1 MTDTVTL
8 ELPHEL
14 AESARTIAERT
25 NRRVEDVLLEWLD
38 RAVADVPISLL
49 PDDKVLAL
57 CDLRMSDEQQ
67 EELSDLLGRQR
78 EGTLDSAG
86 RARLVAL
93 MSLYRGGMVR
103 KAEALKVAVG
113 GVRTEGPMA
122 PDIPL
127 SGQRPA
133 EYVFARHV
141 QQKLAEIE
149 ETEARAEKPVA
160 AE

>member
-57 CDLRMSDEQQ
+57 CDLRMSVEQQ

-86 RARLVAL
+86 RARLGAL

-103 KAEALKVAVG
+103 KAEALKVAVERG
-113 GVRTEGPMA
+113 LRP
-122 PDIPL
+122 PL
-127 SGQRPA
+127 AS
-133 EYVFARHV
+133 
-141 QQKLAEIE
+141 
-149 ETEARAEKPVA
+149 
-160 AE
+160 